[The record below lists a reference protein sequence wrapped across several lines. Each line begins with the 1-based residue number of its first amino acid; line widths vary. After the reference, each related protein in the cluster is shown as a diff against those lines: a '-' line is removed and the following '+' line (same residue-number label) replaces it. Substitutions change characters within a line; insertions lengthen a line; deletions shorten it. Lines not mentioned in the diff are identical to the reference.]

1 MGITIEEL
9 RVEDLHPNP
18 HNPRKRLEDVDEL
31 EASIRVQGIKQPLL
45 VTPTGETDIDGHMQ
59 YRVVIGHRRLAA
71 AKQAGL
77 ESVPAIIEEM
87 DAKREREIMLVEN
100 SQRSDLT
107 PVEEADGYQG
117 LLDLGM
123 QVKEMAEKTG
133 RSDRFVRRRLKIARI
148 PQETRAMAS
157 DFTQMTIEQL
167 DKLAEFES
175 DPDAQ
180 QELARASASEFDWT
194 YQRLSRERKRGEW
207 LDDAR
212 QALARAGVNVE
223 SFPDGKS
230 FWNWHPHG
238 YRAGHM
244 ISDQDK
250 PFWDVFTK
258 DSDWPEAR
266 VYSDEYQF
274 CTYTPI
280 PADELEKDKAKTD
293 KDNAIK
299 ARGRELN
306 RQAREFEAI
315 AKANRTAW
323 LKHNLRTL
331 THEHAETGICRL
343 ALADTVGWR
352 SVFPY
357 RSCKG
362 EDVIR
367 ELIAFGWSLPITE
380 HDDEHWSLECKE
392 NLDSI
397 RMVLKDR
404 PLRILDVLAA
414 RWESNI
420 GWNYW
425 RQRHG
430 VDDMGIWYDVLERIG
445 YKVSEDERKALKGAY
460 LGGGDDES

>member
-1 MGITIEEL
+1 MGITIENL
-9 RVEDLHPNP
+9 QVDDLHANPN
-18 HNPRKRLEDVDEL
+18 NPRKQVGDVDEL
-31 EASIRVQGIKQPLL
+31 ASSIRSQGIKQPLL
-45 VTPTGETDIDGHMQ
+45 VTPTGETDIFGHKQ

-71 AKQAGL
+71 ARQSGL
-77 ESVPAIIEEM
+77 STVPAIVEEM
-87 DAKREREIMLVEN
+87 DARREREIMLVEN
-100 SQRSDLT
+100 TQRSDLT
-107 PVEEADGYQG
+107 PIEEADGYQG
-117 LLDLGM
+117 LLDLGVR
-123 QVKEMAEKTG
+123 VKEMAEKTG

-148 PQETRAMAS
+148 PQETRDMSA
-157 DFTQMTIEQL
+157 DFSQLSLDQL

-175 DPDAQ
+175 DPDMQ
-180 QELARASASEFDWT
+180 RELARADDFDWT
-194 YQRLSRERKRGEW
+194 YQRLSQERRKTIW
-207 LDDAR
+207 HDKALK
-212 QALARAGVNVE
+212 ALAKAGIKVE
-223 SFPDGKS
+223 SLPDGKN

-238 YRAGHM
+238 YKAAHSF
-244 ISDQDK
+244 SDINSD
-250 PFWDVFTK
+250 FWTSFTGE
-258 DSDWPEAR
+258 SDWPEAR
-266 VYSDEYQF
+266 VYSYEYWF
-274 CTYTPI
+274 CAYTPI
-280 PADELEKDKAKTD
+280 PADELQKDKAKTD

-323 LKHNLRTL
+323 LKANLRTL
-331 THEHAETGICRL
+331 THEHAEMGLCRL

-357 RSCKG
+357 LSYKG

-380 HDDEHWSLECKE
+380 HDDEHWSLECRE

-425 RQRHG
+425 RSRHG
-430 VDDMGIWYDVLERIG
+430 VDDMCCWYDVLERIG
-445 YKVSEDERKALKGAY
+445 YRVSEDERKALKGAY
-460 LGGGDDES
+460 LDGGDDES

>member
-1 MGITIEEL
+1 MGITIENL
-9 RVEDLHPNP
+9 QVDDLHANPN
-18 HNPRKRLEDVDEL
+18 NPRKQVGDVDEL
-31 EASIRVQGIKQPLL
+31 ASSIRSQGIKQPLL
-45 VTPTGETDIDGHMQ
+45 VTPTGETDIFGHKQ

-71 AKQAGL
+71 ARQSGL
-77 ESVPAIIEEM
+77 STVPAIVEEM
-87 DAKREREIMLVEN
+87 DARREREIMLVEN
-100 SQRSDLT
+100 TQRSDLT

-148 PQETRAMAS
+148 PQETRDMSS
-157 DFTQMTIEQL
+157 DFSQLSLDQL

-175 DPDAQ
+175 DPDMQ
-180 QELARASASEFDWT
+180 QELARADDFDWT
-194 YQRLSRERKRGEW
+194 YQRLSQERRKTIW
-207 LDDAR
+207 HDKALK
-212 QALARAGVNVE
+212 ALAKAGIKVE
-223 SFPDGKS
+223 SLPDGKN

-238 YRAGHM
+238 YKAAHSF
-244 ISDQDK
+244 SDINSD
-250 PFWDVFTK
+250 FWTSFTGE
-258 DSDWPEAR
+258 SDWPEAR
-266 VYSDEYQF
+266 VYSYEYWF
-274 CTYTPI
+274 CAYTPI
-280 PADELEKDKAKTD
+280 PADELQKDKAKTD

-323 LKHNLRTL
+323 LKANLRTL
-331 THEHAETGICRL
+331 THEHAETGLCRL

-357 RSCKG
+357 LSYKG

-380 HDDEHWSLECKE
+380 HDDEHWSLECRE

-425 RQRHG
+425 RSRHG
-430 VDDMGIWYDVLERIG
+430 VDDMCCWYDVLERIG
-445 YKVSEDERKALKGAY
+445 YRVSEDERKALKGAY
-460 LGGGDDES
+460 LDGGDDES

>member
-1 MGITIEEL
+1 MGITIENL
-9 RVEDLHPNP
+9 QVDDLHANPN
-18 HNPRKRLEDVDEL
+18 NPRKQVGDIDEL
-31 EASIRVQGIKQPLL
+31 ASSIRSQGIKQPLL
-45 VTPTGETDIDGHMQ
+45 VTPTGETDIFGHKQ

-71 AKQAGL
+71 ARQSGL
-77 ESVPAIIEEM
+77 STVPAIVEEM
-87 DAKREREIMLVEN
+87 DARREREIMLVEN
-100 SQRSDLT
+100 TQRSDLT

-148 PQETRAMAS
+148 PQETRDMSS
-157 DFTQMTIEQL
+157 DFSQLSLDQL

-175 DPDAQ
+175 DPDMQ
-180 QELARASASEFDWT
+180 RELARSTDFEWT
-194 YQRLSRERKRGEW
+194 YRTLVSERDKTKW
-207 LDDAR
+207 HDKALK
-212 QALARAGVNVE
+212 ALAKAGIKVE
-223 SFPDGKS
+223 SFPDGKN

-238 YRAGHM
+238 YKAARSF
-244 ISDQDK
+244 SDINTD
-250 PFWDVFTK
+250 FWTSFIRE
-258 DSDWPEAR
+258 SDWPEAR
-266 VYSDEYQF
+266 VYSYEYWF

-280 PADELEKDKAKTD
+280 PADELQKDKAKTD

-323 LKHNLRTL
+323 LKDNLHTL

-357 RSCKG
+357 QSYKG

-380 HDDEHWSLECKE
+380 HDDEHWSLECRE

-425 RQRHG
+425 RSRHG
-430 VDDMGIWYDVLERIG
+430 VDDMCCWYDVLERIG
-445 YKVSEDERKALKGAY
+445 YRVSEDERKALKGAY

>member
-1 MGITIEEL
+1 MGITIENL
-9 RVEDLHPNP
+9 QVDDLHANPN
-18 HNPRKRLEDVDEL
+18 NPRKQVGDVDEL
-31 EASIRVQGIKQPLL
+31 ASSIRSQGIKQPLL
-45 VTPTGETDIDGHMQ
+45 VTPTGKTDIFGHKQ

-71 AKQAGL
+71 ARQSGL
-77 ESVPAIIEEM
+77 STVPAIVEEM
-87 DAKREREIMLVEN
+87 DARREREIMLVEN
-100 SQRSDLT
+100 TQRSDLT
-107 PVEEADGYQG
+107 PIEEADGYQG
-117 LLDLGM
+117 LLDLGVR
-123 QVKEMAEKTG
+123 VKEMAEKTG

-148 PQETRAMAS
+148 PQETRDMSA
-157 DFTQMTIEQL
+157 DFSQLSLDQL

-175 DPDAQ
+175 DPDMQ
-180 QELARASASEFDWT
+180 RELARADDFDWT
-194 YQRLSRERKRGEW
+194 YQRLSQERRKTIW
-207 LDDAR
+207 HDKALK
-212 QALARAGVNVE
+212 ALAKAGIKVE
-223 SFPDGKS
+223 SLPDGKN

-238 YRAGHM
+238 YKAAHSF
-244 ISDQDK
+244 SDINSD
-250 PFWDVFTK
+250 FWTSFTGE
-258 DSDWPEAR
+258 SDWPEAR
-266 VYSDEYQF
+266 VYSYEYWF
-274 CTYTPI
+274 CAYTPI
-280 PADELEKDKAKTD
+280 PADELQKDKAKTD

-323 LKHNLRTL
+323 LKANLRTL
-331 THEHAETGICRL
+331 THEHAETGLCRL

-357 RSCKG
+357 LSYKG

-380 HDDEHWSLECKE
+380 HDDEHWSLECRE

-425 RQRHG
+425 RSRHG
-430 VDDMGIWYDVLERIG
+430 VDDMCCWYDVLERIG
-445 YKVSEDERKALKGAY
+445 YRVSEDERKALKGAY
-460 LGGGDDES
+460 LDGGDDES

>member
-1 MGITIEEL
+1 MGITIENL
-9 RVEDLHPNP
+9 QVDDLHANPN
-18 HNPRKRLEDVDEL
+18 NPRKQVGDIDEL
-31 EASIRVQGIKQPLL
+31 ASSIRSQGIKQPLL
-45 VTPTGETDIDGHMQ
+45 VTPTGETDIYGHKQ

-71 AKQAGL
+71 ARQSGL
-77 ESVPAIIEEM
+77 STVPAIVEEM
-87 DAKREREIMLVEN
+87 DARREREIMLVEN
-100 SQRSDLT
+100 TQ
-107 PVEEADGYQG
+107 
-117 LLDLGM
+117 
-123 QVKEMAEKTG
+123 

-148 PQETRAMAS
+148 PQETRDMSA
-157 DFTQMTIEQL
+157 DFSQLSLDQL

-175 DPDAQ
+175 DPDMQ
-180 QELARASASEFDWT
+180 QELARADDFDWT
-194 YQRLSRERKRGEW
+194 YQRLSQERRKTIW
-207 LDDAR
+207 HDKALK
-212 QALARAGVNVE
+212 ALAKAGIKVE
-223 SFPDGKS
+223 SLPDGKN

-238 YRAGHM
+238 YKAAHSF
-244 ISDQDK
+244 SDINTD
-250 PFWDVFTK
+250 FWTSFTRE
-258 DSDWPEAR
+258 SDWPEAR
-266 VYSDEYQF
+266 VYSYEYWF

-280 PADELEKDKAKTD
+280 PADELQKDKAKTD

-323 LKHNLRTL
+323 LKANLRTL

-357 RSCKG
+357 QSYKG

-380 HDDEHWSLECKE
+380 HDDEHWSLECRE

-425 RQRHG
+425 RSRHG
-430 VDDMGIWYDVLERIG
+430 VDDMCCWYDVLERIG
-445 YKVSEDERKALKGAY
+445 YRVSEDERKALKGAY
-460 LGGGDDES
+460 LDGGDDES

>member
-1 MGITIEEL
+1 MGITIENL
-9 RVEDLHPNP
+9 QVDDLHANPN
-18 HNPRKRLEDVDEL
+18 NPRKQVGDVDEL
-31 EASIRVQGIKQPLL
+31 ASSIRSQGIKQPLL
-45 VTPTGETDIDGHMQ
+45 VTPTGETDIFGHKQ

-71 AKQAGL
+71 ARQSGL
-77 ESVPAIIEEM
+77 STVPAIVEEM
-87 DAKREREIMLVEN
+87 DARREREIMLVEN
-100 SQRSDLT
+100 TQRSDLT
-107 PVEEADGYQG
+107 PIEEADGYQG
-117 LLDLGM
+117 LLDLGVR
-123 QVKEMAEKTG
+123 VKEMAEKTG

-148 PQETRAMAS
+148 PQETRDMSA
-157 DFTQMTIEQL
+157 DFSQLSLDQL

-175 DPDAQ
+175 DPDMQ
-180 QELARASASEFDWT
+180 RELARADDFDWT
-194 YQRLSRERKRGEW
+194 YQRLSQERRKTIW
-207 LDDAR
+207 HDKALK
-212 QALARAGVNVE
+212 ALAKAGIKVE
-223 SFPDGKS
+223 SLPDGKN

-238 YRAGHM
+238 YKAAHSF
-244 ISDQDK
+244 SDINSD
-250 PFWDVFTK
+250 FWTSFTGE
-258 DSDWPEAR
+258 SDWPEAR
-266 VYSDEYQF
+266 VYSYEYWF
-274 CTYTPI
+274 CAYTPI
-280 PADELEKDKAKTD
+280 PADELQKDKAKTD

-323 LKHNLRTL
+323 LKANLRTL
-331 THEHAETGICRL
+331 THEHAETGLCRL

-357 RSCKG
+357 LSYKG

-380 HDDEHWSLECKE
+380 HDDEHWSLECRE

-425 RQRHG
+425 RSRHG
-430 VDDMGIWYDVLERIG
+430 VDDMCCWY
-445 YKVSEDERKALKGAY
+445 KSFLKFSDFSG
-460 LGGGDDES
+460 E

>member
-1 MGITIEEL
+1 MGITIENL
-9 RVEDLHPNP
+9 QVDDLHANPN
-18 HNPRKRLEDVDEL
+18 NPRKQVGDVDEL
-31 EASIRVQGIKQPLL
+31 ASSIRSQGIKQPLP
-45 VTPTGETDIDGHMQ
+45 VTPTGETDIFGHKQ

-71 AKQAGL
+71 ARQSGL
-77 ESVPAIIEEM
+77 STVPAIVEEM
-87 DAKREREIMLVEN
+87 DARREREIMLVEN
-100 SQRSDLT
+100 TQRSDLT
-107 PVEEADGYQG
+107 PIEEADGYQG
-117 LLDLGM
+117 LLDLGVR
-123 QVKEMAEKTG
+123 VKEMAEKTG

-148 PQETRAMAS
+148 PQETRDMSA
-157 DFTQMTIEQL
+157 DFSQLSLDQL

-175 DPDAQ
+175 DPDMQ
-180 QELARASASEFDWT
+180 RELARADDFDWT
-194 YQRLSRERKRGEW
+194 YQRLSQERRKTIW
-207 LDDAR
+207 HDKALK
-212 QALARAGVNVE
+212 ALAKAGIKVE
-223 SFPDGKS
+223 SLPDGKN

-238 YRAGHM
+238 YKAAHSF
-244 ISDQDK
+244 SDINSD
-250 PFWDVFTK
+250 FWTSFTGE
-258 DSDWPEAR
+258 SDWPEAR
-266 VYSDEYQF
+266 VYSYEYWF
-274 CTYTPI
+274 CAYTPI
-280 PADELEKDKAKTD
+280 PADELQKDKAKTD

-323 LKHNLRTL
+323 LKANLRTL
-331 THEHAETGICRL
+331 THEHAETGLCRL

-357 RSCKG
+357 LSYKG

-380 HDDEHWSLECKE
+380 HDDEHWSLECRE

-425 RQRHG
+425 RSRHG
-430 VDDMGIWYDVLERIG
+430 VDDMCCWYDVLERIG
-445 YKVSEDERKALKGAY
+445 YRVSEDERKALKGAY
-460 LGGGDDES
+460 LDGGDDES

>member
-1 MGITIEEL
+1 MGITIENL
-9 RVEDLHPNP
+9 QVDDLHANPN
-18 HNPRKRLEDVDEL
+18 NPRKQVGDVDEL
-31 EASIRVQGIKQPLL
+31 ASSIRSQGIKQPLL
-45 VTPTGETDIDGHMQ
+45 VTPTGETDIFGHKQ

-71 AKQAGL
+71 ARQSGL
-77 ESVPAIIEEM
+77 STVPAIVEEM
-87 DAKREREIMLVEN
+87 DARREREIMLVEN
-100 SQRSDLT
+100 TQRSDLT
-107 PVEEADGYQG
+107 PIEEADGYQG
-117 LLDLGM
+117 LLDLGVR
-123 QVKEMAEKTG
+123 VKEMAEKTG

-148 PQETRAMAS
+148 PQETRDMSA
-157 DFTQMTIEQL
+157 DFSQLSLDQL

-175 DPDAQ
+175 DPDMQ
-180 QELARASASEFDWT
+180 RELARADDFDWT
-194 YQRLSRERKRGEW
+194 YQRLSQERRKTIW
-207 LDDAR
+207 HDKALK
-212 QALARAGVNVE
+212 ALAKAEIKVE
-223 SFPDGKS
+223 SLPDGKN

-238 YRAGHM
+238 YKAAHSF
-244 ISDQDK
+244 SDINSD
-250 PFWDVFTK
+250 FWTSFTGE
-258 DSDWPEAR
+258 SDWPEAR
-266 VYSDEYQF
+266 VYSYEYWF
-274 CTYTPI
+274 CAYTPI
-280 PADELEKDKAKTD
+280 PADELQKDKAKTD

-323 LKHNLRTL
+323 LKANLRTL
-331 THEHAETGICRL
+331 THEHAETGLCRL

-357 RSCKG
+357 LSYKG

-380 HDDEHWSLECKE
+380 HDDEHWSLECRE

-425 RQRHG
+425 RSRHG
-430 VDDMGIWYDVLERIG
+430 VDDMCCWYDVLERIG
-445 YKVSEDERKALKGAY
+445 YRVSEDERKALKGAY
-460 LGGGDDES
+460 LDGGDDES

>member
-1 MGITIEEL
+1 MGITLENL
-9 RVEDLHPNP
+9 QVDDLHANPN
-18 HNPRKRLEDVDEL
+18 NPRKQVGDVGEL
-31 EASIRVQGIKQPLL
+31 ASSIRSQGIKQPLL
-45 VTPTGETDIDGHMQ
+45 VTPNGEMDIFGHKQ

-71 AKQAGL
+71 ARQSGL
-77 ESVPAIIEEM
+77 STVPAIVEEM
-87 DAKREREIMLVEN
+87 DARREREIMLVEN
-100 SQRSDLT
+100 TQRSDLT
-107 PVEEADGYQG
+107 PIEEADGYQG
-117 LLDLGM
+117 LLDLGVG
-123 QVKEMAEKTG
+123 VKEMAEKTG

-148 PQETRAMAS
+148 PQETRDMSA
-157 DFTQMTIEQL
+157 DFSQMSLDQL
-167 DKLAEFES
+167 DRLAEFES
-175 DPDAQ
+175 DPDMQ
-180 QELARASASEFDWT
+180 QELARADDFDWT
-194 YQRLSRERKRGEW
+194 YQRLSQERRKTIW
-207 LDDAR
+207 HDKALK
-212 QALARAGVNVE
+212 ALAKAGIKVE
-223 SFPDGKS
+223 SFPDGKD

-238 YRAGHM
+238 YKAARSF
-244 ISDQDK
+244 SDINSD
-250 PFWDVFTK
+250 FWTSFTGE
-258 DSDWPEAR
+258 SDWPEAR
-266 VYSDEYQF
+266 VYSYEYWF
-274 CTYTPI
+274 CAYTPI
-280 PADELEKDKAKTD
+280 PADELQKDKAKTD

-323 LKHNLRTL
+323 LKDNLRTL

-357 RSCKG
+357 LSYKG

-380 HDDEHWSLECKE
+380 HDDEHWSLECRE

-425 RQRHG
+425 RSRHG
-430 VDDMGIWYDVLERIG
+430 VDDMCCWYDVLERIG
-445 YKVSEDERKALKGAY
+445 YRVSEDERKALKGAY

>member
-1 MGITIEEL
+1 MGITLENL
-9 RVEDLHPNP
+9 QVDDLHANPN
-18 HNPRKRLEDVDEL
+18 NPRKQVGDIDEL
-31 EASIRVQGIKQPLL
+31 ASSIRSQGIKQPLL
-45 VTPTGETDIDGHMQ
+45 VTPTGETDIYGHKQ

-71 AKQAGL
+71 AKQSGL
-77 ESVPAIIEEM
+77 STVPAIVEEM
-87 DAKREREIMLVEN
+87 DARREREIMLVEN
-100 SQRSDLT
+100 TQRSDLT
-107 PVEEADGYQG
+107 PIEEADGYQG
-117 LLDLGM
+117 LLDLGVR
-123 QVKEMAEKTG
+123 VKEMAEKTG

-148 PQETRAMAS
+148 PQETRDMSA
-157 DFTQMTIEQL
+157 DFSQLSLDQL

-175 DPDAQ
+175 DPDMQ
-180 QELARASASEFDWT
+180 RELARADDFDWT
-194 YQRLSRERKRGEW
+194 YQRLSQERRKTIW
-207 LDDAR
+207 HDKALK
-212 QALARAGVNVE
+212 ALAKAGIKVE
-223 SFPDGKS
+223 SLPDGKN

-238 YRAGHM
+238 YKAAHSF
-244 ISDQDK
+244 SDINSD
-250 PFWDVFTK
+250 FWTSFTGE
-258 DSDWPEAR
+258 SDWPEAR
-266 VYSDEYQF
+266 VYSYEYWF
-274 CTYTPI
+274 CAYTPI
-280 PADELEKDKAKTD
+280 PADELQKDKAKTD

-323 LKHNLRTL
+323 LKANLRTL
-331 THEHAETGICRL
+331 THEHAETGLCRL

-357 RSCKG
+357 LSYKG

-380 HDDEHWSLECKE
+380 HDDEHWSLECRE

-425 RQRHG
+425 RSRHG
-430 VDDMGIWYDVLERIG
+430 VDDMCCWYDVLERIG
-445 YKVSEDERKALKGAY
+445 YRVSEDERKALKGAY
-460 LGGGDDES
+460 LDGGDDES

>member
-1 MGITIEEL
+1 MGITLENL
-9 RVEDLHPNP
+9 QVDDLHANPN
-18 HNPRKRLEDVDEL
+18 NPRKQVGDVDEL
-31 EASIRVQGIKQPLL
+31 ASSIRSQGIKQPLL
-45 VTPTGETDIDGHMQ
+45 VTPTGETDIYGHKQ

-71 AKQAGL
+71 ARQSGL
-77 ESVPAIIEEM
+77 STVPAIVEEM
-87 DAKREREIMLVEN
+87 DARREREIMLVEN
-100 SQRSDLT
+100 TQRSDLT

-117 LLDLGM
+117 LLDLGVR
-123 QVKEMAEKTG
+123 VKEMAEKTG

-148 PQETRAMAS
+148 PQETRDMSA
-157 DFTQMTIEQL
+157 DFSQLSLDQL

-175 DPDAQ
+175 DPDMQ
-180 QELARASASEFDWT
+180 RELARADDFDWT
-194 YQRLSRERKRGEW
+194 YQRLSQERRKTIW
-207 LDDAR
+207 HDKALK
-212 QALARAGVNVE
+212 ALAKAGIKVE
-223 SFPDGKS
+223 SLPDGKN

-238 YRAGHM
+238 YKAAHSF
-244 ISDQDK
+244 SDINSD
-250 PFWDVFTK
+250 FWTSFTGE
-258 DSDWPEAR
+258 SDWPEAR
-266 VYSDEYQF
+266 VYSYEYWF
-274 CTYTPI
+274 CAYTPI
-280 PADELEKDKAKTD
+280 PADELQKDKAKTD

-323 LKHNLRTL
+323 LKANLRTL
-331 THEHAETGICRL
+331 THEHAETGLCRL

-357 RSCKG
+357 LSYKG

-380 HDDEHWSLECKE
+380 HDDEHWSLECRE

-425 RQRHG
+425 RSRHG
-430 VDDMGIWYDVLERIG
+430 VDDMCCWYDVLERIG
-445 YKVSEDERKALKGAY
+445 YRVSEDERKALKGAY
-460 LGGGDDES
+460 LDGGDDES